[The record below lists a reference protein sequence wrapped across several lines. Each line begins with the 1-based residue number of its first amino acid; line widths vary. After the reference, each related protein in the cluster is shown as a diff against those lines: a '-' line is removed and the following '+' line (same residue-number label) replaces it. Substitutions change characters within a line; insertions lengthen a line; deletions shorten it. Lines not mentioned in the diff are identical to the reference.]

1 MSNPIIPTKSSQ
13 SDSPSGTKLK
23 GYERIKETAR
33 KFYDA
38 KIHNNPEF
46 REKEK
51 QRVREY
57 MNNRYNT
64 DPEYAE
70 KKKQQRRER
79 YYINKQKLLNTAENI
94 INVN

>member
-1 MSNPIIPTKSSQ
+1 MTDSIII
-13 SDSPSGTKLK
+13 TKLT
-23 GYERIKETAR
+23 GYDRIKETAR

-70 KKKQQRRER
+70 KKRQQRRER
-79 YYINKQKLLNTAENI
+79 YLINKQKLANASSSAQSSESE
-94 INVN
+94 

>member
-1 MSNPIIPTKSSQ
+1 MADVIVL
-13 SDSPSGTKLK
+13 TKLT
-23 GYERIKETAR
+23 GYDRIKETAR
-33 KFYDA
+33 KFYNV
-38 KIHNNPEF
+38 KIHTNPEF

-70 KKKQQRRER
+70 KKRQQRRER
-79 YYINKQKLLNTAENI
+79 YLINKQKLANASASSAQSSESE
-94 INVN
+94 